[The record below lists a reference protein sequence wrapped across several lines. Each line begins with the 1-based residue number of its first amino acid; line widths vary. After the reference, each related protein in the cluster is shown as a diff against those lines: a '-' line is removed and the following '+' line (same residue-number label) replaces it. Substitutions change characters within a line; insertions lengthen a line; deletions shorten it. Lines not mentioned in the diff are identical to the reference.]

1 MCYKYVS
8 RSVILTKCLA
18 VVSVLAWSVAWAAGA
33 PLKVVATTGM
43 IGDIA
48 RHVAGDRVDL
58 HTIMGEGVDPHLYK
72 PVASDVRRIMGAD
85 VVFYNGL
92 KLEGRMGDIF
102 ERAAARGKFVRPV
115 AAMVDESFLL
125 EPEDQPGHPDPHVW
139 MDVKAWMSA
148 TDAVAIALCQADP
161 GGCDTY
167 RKNAAAYT
175 AELAELDAYVTQ
187 VIASIP
193 KNQRVL
199 ITAHDAFNYFG
210 RAYGIQVMGIQGIST
225 ESEAGLADVSA
236 LVDILVDRRIPAVFV
251 ESSVPDKYVRALIE
265 GAAAKGHAV
274 IVGGE
279 LFSDAMGRPGS
290 WEGTY
295 LGMID
300 HNASTVSRALGG
312 AVPAN
317 GFRGAAQEDAGN

>member
-1 MCYKYVS
+1 MVN
-8 RSVILTKCLA
+8 RFA
-18 VVSVLAWSVAWAAGA
+18 VGVALAWSVAGAVGA

-48 RHVAGDRVDL
+48 RHVAGDRADL

-139 MDVKAWMSA
+139 MDVKAWMAA

-161 GGCDTY
+161 DGCETY
-167 RKNAAAYT
+167 RKNAAVYVV
-175 AELAELDAYVTQ
+175 ELAQLDAYVTR

-199 ITAHDAFNYFG
+199 VTAHDAFNYFG
-210 RAYGIQVMGIQGIST
+210 RAYGLEVMGIQGIST
-225 ESEAGLADVSA
+225 ESEAGLADVTS
-236 LVDILVDRRIPAVFV
+236 LVDMLVDRRIPAVFV

-274 IVGGE
+274 VIGGE

-300 HNASTVSRALGG
+300 HNASTVARALGG
-312 AVPAN
+312 KVPSN
-317 GFRGAAQEDAGN
+317 GFRGDTPDDAGH

>member
-1 MCYKYVS
+1 M
-8 RSVILTKCLA
+8 TKWLA
-18 VVSVLAWSVAWAAGA
+18 VVSVVVWSMVGAAGA
-33 PLKVVATTGM
+33 ELQVVATTGM
-43 IGDIA
+43 IGDVA
-48 RHVAGDRVDL
+48 RHVAGDRADV

-85 VVFYNGL
+85 VVLYNGL

-139 MDVKAWMSA
+139 MDVKAWMAA

-161 GGCDTY
+161 AGCKTY

-175 AELAELDAYVTQ
+175 VELAELDVYVAA

-199 ITAHDAFNYFG
+199 VTAHDAFSYFG
-210 RAYGIQVMGIQGIST
+210 RAYGLEVMGIQGIST
-225 ESEAGLADVSA
+225 ESEAGLADVSS
-236 LVDILVDRRIPAVFV
+236 LVLMLVNRRIPAVFV

-265 GAAAKGHAV
+265 GAAAKGHTV
-274 IVGGE
+274 VVGGE
-279 LFSDAMGRPGS
+279 LFSDAMHVGR
-290 WEGTY
+290 
-295 LGMID
+295 D
-300 HNASTVSRALGG
+300 VSRNDRSQCQYGG
-312 AVPAN
+312 PRTRWRRANQWVP
-317 GFRGAAQEDAGN
+317 RPCVQ

>member
-1 MCYKYVS
+1 M
-8 RSVILTKCLA
+8 TKWLA
-18 VVSVLAWSVAWAAGA
+18 VVSVVVWSMVGAAGA
-33 PLKVVATTGM
+33 ELQVVATTGM
-43 IGDIA
+43 IGDVA
-48 RHVAGDRVDL
+48 RHVAGDRADV

-85 VVFYNGL
+85 VVLYNGL

-139 MDVKAWMSA
+139 MDVKAWMAA

-161 GGCDTY
+161 AGCKTY

-175 AELAELDAYVTQ
+175 VELAELDVYVAA

-199 ITAHDAFNYFG
+199 VTAHDAFSYFG
-210 RAYGIQVMGIQGIST
+210 RAYGLEVMGIQGIST
-225 ESEAGLADVSA
+225 ESEAGLADVSS
-236 LVDILVDRRIPAVFV
+236 LVLMLVNRRIPAVFV

-265 GAAAKGHAV
+265 GAAAKGHTV
-274 IVGGE
+274 VVGGE
-279 LFSDAMGRPGS
+279 LFSDAMGRPGT

-295 LGMID
+295 RGMID
-300 HNASTVSRALGG
+300 HNASTVARALGG
-312 AVPAN
+312 DVPTN
-317 GFRGAAQEDAGN
+317 GFRGHASNDAEH